1 MAKQRKTTGSILELH
16 DHAPLQALVSG
27 LQLGSKGVRHQDR
40 VIDCF
45 DLLYV
50 CQGVVPIEEDGRE
63 YLVKTAQTM
72 LLWPHRRHRGTAEYS
87 LDTRLYWLHFTLDET
102 SNSTGN
108 LVSVAQHADVMRP
121 EILEGLFRRFLDDQK
136 SGRLLPHMAN
146 LLLRTILSEIA
157 DQRSVESMNKGAN
170 GASDSLAERTL
181 AYIHAYFHTAL
192 TVTQLSNDLGYNA
205 DYLNRIFRETYQR
218 TLLEEIHRTRVDYA
232 RHLLSH
238 TPQNF
243 AQIAHNCGFADVNY
257 LSRLFKRRYGLT
269 PTAFRRLDQTAQNKL
284 DKPDNSES

>member
-1 MAKQRKTTGSILELH
+1 MELH
-16 DHAPLQALVSG
+16 EHSSLQALVSG
-27 LQLGSKGVRHQDR
+27 LQLGEKGVRHQDR

-50 CQGVVPIEEDGRE
+50 CQGEVPIEEEGRE
-63 YLVKTAQTM
+63 YRVNTAQTM
-72 LLWPHRRHRGTAEYS
+72 LLWPHRRHLGTAEYAR
-87 LDTRLYWLHFTLDET
+87 DTRLYWLHFTWDET
-102 SNSTGN
+102 SKSTDN
-108 LVSVAQHADVMRP
+108 LISVPQHADVMRP

-157 DQRSVESMNKGAN
+157 DQRSVESIDKGAN

-238 TPQNF
+238 TPKDL
-243 AQIAHNCGFADVNY
+243 AEVARNCGFSDTNY
-257 LSRLFKRRYGLT
+257 FSRLFKREYGIT
-269 PTAFRRLDQTAQNKL
+269 PTAFRRLDQAAQNKL
-284 DKPDNSES
+284 DNHENSES

>member
-1 MAKQRKTTGSILELH
+1 
-16 DHAPLQALVSG
+16 
-27 LQLGSKGVRHQDR
+27 
-40 VIDCF
+40 
-45 DLLYV
+45 
-50 CQGVVPIEEDGRE
+50 
-63 YLVKTAQTM
+63 M
-72 LLWPHRRHRGTAEYS
+72 LLWPHRRHRGTAEYA

-102 SNSTGN
+102 AN
-108 LVSVAQHADVMRP
+108 LSDNIISVPQHADVMRP

-157 DQRSVESMNKGAN
+157 DQRSVESTSKGAN

-181 AYIHAYFHTAL
+181 AYIHAYFHTPL

-205 DYLNRIFRETYQR
+205 DYLNRIFRDTYHR

-243 AQIAHNCGFADVNY
+243 ARIAQNCGFSDTNHF
-257 LSRLFKRRYGLT
+257 SRLFKRQYGLT
-269 PTAFRRLDQTAQNKL
+269 PTAFRRLDQAAQSQLDRL